1 MSRGSPWRLLSS
13 RRPASQV
20 YITSSSPFQTLAGS
34 CGKFAP
40 FEIKEHMVLAPRFRT
55 AFDQDL
61 CDQLD
66 QLLQQQN
73 GEFSFLKD
81 LKGRQ
86 PLRSGPTMV
95 SNRNTNIYNRLVARE
110 TCLLPVGDVRAQLE
124 SPGGPR
130 AELWVL
136 VRCWLIVA
144 LGQLSPSWAKSLNF
158 IAEVSCAAALLKA
171 AAAGGQTAWPGFP
184 VFWGRDPIFVQASLG
199 GHFAVLVDL
208 IVL

>member
-1 MSRGSPWRLLSS
+1 MCPAAPSP
-13 RRPASQV
+13 AH
-20 YITSSSPFQTLAGS
+20 ITSSSPFQTLAGS

-73 GEFSFLKD
+73 GESSFLKD

-95 SNRNTNIYNRLVARE
+95 SNRNTNIHNRLVAGE
-110 TCLLPVGDVRAQLE
+110 TVFCLLVTSERSWKV
-124 SPGGPR
+124 PGGPGQSPAFWS
-130 AELWVL
+130 AEGSSRRV
-136 VRCWLIVA
+136 I
-144 LGQLSPSWAKSLNF
+144 SLQG
-158 IAEVSCAAALLKA
+158 LKPEP
-171 AAAGGQTAWPGFP
+171 QC
-184 VFWGRDPIFVQASLG
+184 
-199 GHFAVLVDL
+199 
-208 IVL
+208 